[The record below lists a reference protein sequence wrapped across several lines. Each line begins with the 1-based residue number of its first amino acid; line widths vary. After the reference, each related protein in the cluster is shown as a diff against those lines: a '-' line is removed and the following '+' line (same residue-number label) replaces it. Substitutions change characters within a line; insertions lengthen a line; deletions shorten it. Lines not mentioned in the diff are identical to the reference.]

1 MKQKFLEF
9 NSKPQERK
17 FVIFSCQSL
26 SLKNSFIRIKKIFTV
41 FLLVFLFGSI
51 SNNPLN
57 ASDTVREIEIT
68 KESHS
73 GPPRVPSLYPASFNG
88 LFLMGEITISAENY
102 SGEILIQITGV
113 NGSVTQTVPVSE
125 TENAVI
131 DVSSLPEG
139 EYVLMLYTDKGTF
152 SGDFVI

>member
-17 FVIFSCQSL
+17 FVIFSCQSQ
-26 SLKNSFIRIKKIFTV
+26 SLKNSFIQIKKVFTI

-73 GPPRVPSLYPASFNG
+73 GSSRVPSLYPASFNG

-113 NGSVTQTVPVSE
+113 NGSVTQTVPISE

-139 EYVLMLYTDKGTF
+139 EYVLMLYTDKGTYT
-152 SGDFVI
+152 GDFVI